1 MRKVNITHGKQII
14 LAGDFH
20 LFFDSNLEAK
30 GDKPILKEKS
40 VARMI
45 ELKEEYDFYD
55 IWRIRNQLKKSF
67 TIRQNLFPG
76 TINRRLDYIF
86 ISNTFQESFNEA
98 IILPAFKTNHSP
110 VSVIISNCNE
120 IKPGPG
126 LWKFNKSLIS
136 DESFTE
142 KITNFIENLKEDLN
156 T

>member
-1 MRKVNITHGKQII
+1 MRKVNTRHGKQII

-20 LFFDSNLEAK
+20 LFFDSNLEVK

-86 ISNTFQESFNEA
+86 Y
-98 IILPAFKTNHSP
+98 LKH
-110 VSVIISNCNE
+110 VSRI
-120 IKPGPG
+120 
-126 LWKFNKSLIS
+126 F
-136 DESFTE
+136 
-142 KITNFIENLKEDLN
+142 
-156 T
+156 